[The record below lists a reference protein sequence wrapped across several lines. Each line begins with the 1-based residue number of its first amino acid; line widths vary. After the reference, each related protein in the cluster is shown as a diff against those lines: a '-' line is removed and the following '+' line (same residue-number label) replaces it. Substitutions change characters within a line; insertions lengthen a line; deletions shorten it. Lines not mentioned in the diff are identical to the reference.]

1 MHCAES
7 RSRDGLAGKGE
18 RRRMGRG
25 QCLASSTQKQKAVF
39 KMYGFGFF
47 FLEEMEERLK
57 TRDTEFEI

>member
-25 QCLASSTQKQKAVF
+25 QCLASSTRTEGNFQDVWF
-39 KMYGFGFF
+39 WVF

-57 TRDTEFEI
+57 TRVTEFEI